1 MAACTRCGAQLPAEA
16 RFCPACAAPVEDA
29 PPAEERKL
37 ATVLFA
43 DLVGST
49 ELADEQDPERT
60 RAVLDRFYDAMAA
73 EIEGAGGTVEKFA
86 GDAVMAA
93 FGAPAAQEDHP
104 ERALH
109 TALSMRHRLDTL
121 FDGRLALRIG
131 VNTGDVVIGRPRE
144 GSSFVTGDAVNVA
157 ARLEQAAAPGE
168 ILVGER
174 TARAV
179 RGAFEFDEPQ
189 VVEAKGKPGGVPA
202 RRLRR
207 ALTLMRP
214 RGVGGLR
221 RAFVGRDDDLARL
234 YESFRDCAVRG
245 ETRLVTVVGEAG
257 VGKTRLLRELW
268 ERLADETPEPL
279 RRTGRCLPYGRGIT
293 YWPLGEILKEHLG
306 ILESDEPE
314 RVRAQLAGRDILG
327 LALGLDVAGDLHPLA
342 ARERLQEAWVEL
354 IEELSAERP
363 VVVLVEDLH
372 RAEDPLL
379 DLLEHLVRRVRGPF
393 LLVGTARSELLDR
406 RPGFGRGRGASE
418 VVWLEALDP
427 GATGELVRALVPAEL
442 PQEVRDLVVRRA
454 EGNPF
459 FVEEV
464 LATLIDRGVLEPSED
479 GFEVRGL
486 DAEVEIPDSVRAVL
500 AARIDMLPTK
510 EKAALQAAAVIG
522 RTFWSGPVYELL
534 GGLEPDLRLLED
546 RDFVRSRA
554 GSSLEGE
561 VEYAFKHA
569 LTREVAYASLT
580 KARRARLHAGF
591 ARWVERLGGGR
602 DEHAPILAHHYAEAV
617 RPEDADLAW
626 AGADAE
632 AAALRGDAVRWLR
645 RAATLAVGGYAV
657 EDGIALLE
665 RALEL
670 ETGKRERAE
679 LWRELGRAQ
688 ALRYDGEAFW
698 AAMERALA
706 GCDDARLEAEVYADL
721 AFETSIRSA
730 IWRRMPDFELVV
742 GWAEKALE
750 LAEPESVPY
759 LKALLAR
766 ARWDPERGLAGAV
779 EAGALAERLGEPIL
793 RSYAFDV
800 RGIVDFVRGE
810 YDLGKAWAERRF
822 ELLDEISDPDH
833 RADIYAAPISGSIW
847 SGRFREA
854 RRLARAHDEI
864 ASPLTPHHRVH
875 AVSILIEVEELAG
888 AWETLAGL
896 QPRAEE
902 AIAENLATPCVRNPR
917 SLLVCAA
924 ARAEL
929 GEDDA
934 SRALEERARELWMD
948 GYGSTLDAPLLRLA
962 LVREDLEQAE
972 RLVGIPELRGWHRG
986 WFIFSALAARLDALA
1001 ALGRTREVE
1010 EEASRHRRPGTYLE
1024 PFALRALGLVHEDA
1038 SLVER
1043 AAAGFEAMGLA
1054 GHAAASRA
1062 LLA

>member
-1 MAACTRCGAQLPAEA
+1 MAACARCGAALPAEA
-16 RFCPACAAPVEDA
+16 RFCPACAAPVEAA

-49 ELADEQDPERT
+49 ELADDQDPERT

-93 FGAPAAQEDHP
+93 FGAPAAHEDHP

-109 TALSMRHRLDTL
+109 AALSMRHRLDTL
-121 FDGRLALRIG
+121 FEGRLALRIG

-157 ARLEQAAAPGE
+157 ARLEQAAAPGD

-174 TARAV
+174 TARAA
-179 RGAFEFDEPQ
+179 RGAFEFDDAQ
-189 VVEAKGKPGGVPA
+189 TVEAKGKPGGVQA

-207 ALTLMRP
+207 ALSLMRP

-234 YESFRDCAVRG
+234 EQAFRDCAVRRDP
-245 ETRLVTVVGEAG
+245 TVVTVVGEAG
-257 VGKTRLLRELW
+257 VGKTRLARELW

-306 ILESDEPE
+306 ILESDEPD
-314 RVRAQLAGRDILG
+314 RVRAQLSGREILG
-327 LALGLDVAGDLHPLA
+327 LTLGLDVAGELHPLA
-342 ARERLQEAWVEL
+342 ARDRLREAWVEL
-354 IEELSAERP
+354 LEELTAERP

-372 RAEDPLL
+372 WAEDPLL
-379 DLLEHLVRRVRGPF
+379 DLLEHLARHVRGP
-393 LLVGTARSELLDR
+393 LLLIGTARPELLDR
-406 RPGFGRGRGASE
+406 RPGFGRSRGPAE
-418 VVWLEALDP
+418 VVWLEALEPD
-427 GATGELVRALVPAEL
+427 AAGELVAALVPAEL
-442 PQEVRDLVVRRA
+442 PLRVRELVVERA

-464 LATLIDRGVLEPSED
+464 LATLIDRGVLTPRD
-479 GFEVRGL
+479 GGFAIREV
-486 DAEVEIPDSVRAVL
+486 DADVEIPDSVRAVL
-500 AARIDMLPTK
+500 AARIDLLPAT

-534 GGLEPDLRLLED
+534 EGLEPDFRVLED
-546 RDFVRSRA
+546 RDFVRRRA

-561 VEYAFKHA
+561 PEYAFKHA
-569 LTREVAYASLT
+569 LTREVAYSSLP
-580 KARRARLHAGF
+580 KARRARLHAAF
-591 ARWVERLGGGR
+591 ARWVERMGSGR
-602 DEHAPILAHHYAEAV
+602 DEHAPLLAHHFAEAV

-645 RAATLAVGGYAV
+645 RAAVLALGRYAI

-670 ETGKRERAE
+670 ETGERERPL
-679 LWRELGRAQ
+679 LWRELGRAH

-698 AAMERALA
+698 AAMERAFE
-706 GCDDARLEAEVYADL
+706 GTDDPRLEAELYADL
-721 AFETSIRSA
+721 AFETTTRSG
-730 IWRRMPDFELVV
+730 IWRRMPESELVE
-742 GWAEKALE
+742 GWTQKALE
-750 LAEPESVPY
+750 LAEPESLPY

-766 ARWDPERGLAGAV
+766 ARWDPEHGAEAAV
-779 EAGALAERLGEPIL
+779 EATALAERLGDPVY
-793 RSYAFDV
+793 RSFAFDV
-800 RGIVDFVRGE
+800 RGIAQFVRGE
-810 YDLGKAWAERRF
+810 YELGKAWAERRF
-822 ELLDEISDPDH
+822 EFLDQISDPDH
-833 RADIYAAPISGSIW
+833 RAEIHAAPISGCIW

-854 RRLARAHDEI
+854 RRLARAHDEL

-875 AVSILIEVEELAG
+875 AVAILLEVEELAAG
-888 AWETLAGL
+888 WETVAAL
-896 QPRAEE
+896 QARTEDAV
-902 AIAENLATPCVRNPR
+902 AENLETPCVRNPR

-924 ARAEL
+924 AQTEL
-929 GEDDA
+929 GDEA
-934 SRALEERARELWMD
+934 AAHRLEERAREVWME

-962 LVREDLEQAE
+962 LLRGDLDEAE
-972 RLVGIPELRGWHRG
+972 RLVGVPELRGWHRG
-986 WFIFSALAARLDALA
+986 WFFFSALTARLDALA
-1001 ALGRTREVE
+1001 ALGRREEVE
-1010 EEASRHRRPGTYLE
+1010 AEASRHRRPGTYLE
-1024 PFALRALGLVHEDA
+1024 PFAVRALGIVREDD
-1038 SLVER
+1038 SLLER
-1043 AAAGFEAMGLA
+1043 AAADFAAMGLDR
-1054 GHAAASRA
+1054 HASQTRA
-1062 LLA
+1062 LF